1 MEQTWWFWLTG
12 SVLLAWGLSL
22 FLVRTW
28 TRKRLLKTLA
38 QEGVKAEEVDFQIDD
53 PRPEDQQA
61 LEIIRSYRRRF
72 LLKLWPDTQFNLG
85 ALTEVSQILVKE
97 IAHVYYPE
105 EERPELKASLA
116 DLVSLY
122 NRVGSRLAVWLD
134 TLPVRPFK
142 DVELQTVL
150 QYHELYQ
157 KVKEHPSYLFLKRHH
172 LDKVARW
179 AWAAKNALNPWYWSR
194 KVAYTGS
201 KEILQRLL
209 LAKVTALVGE
219 EAINLYSRRRPN
231 AKFFRRY
238 QLALQEMVNLALDDG
253 FLSPE
258 AWNYMLRFILRAKGL
273 EDQEKLALLQ
283 RLAQPR
289 WQETPGTEK
298 LEKTERE
305 DIHRWLKQLVKTCW
319 TGAAQ
324 DQRLAQVRSQW
335 ED

>member
-38 QEGVKAEEVDFQIDD
+38 QESVKAEEVDFQIDD

-179 AWAAKNALNPWYWSR
+179 AWAAKNALNPWYWIR